1 MVQVKEIILRLIAFR
16 RDIFVQ
22 FCIISVKNVTLNGLK
37 EIRSV
42 WCISSILLWLGI
54 NFINIL
60 ISFQGALSELLP
72 FKRR

>member
-42 WCISSILLWLGI
+42 QAFFCG
-54 NFINIL
+54 
-60 ISFQGALSELLP
+60 
-72 FKRR
+72 